1 MDIAASLIKLFF
13 GSKADKDR
21 KEVEPYLVKIKAVY
35 PTIEAL
41 SNDELRAHSSN
52 LKKQIA
58 NFIAAD
64 EARIVELKARLELP
78 DTSLSDKEKISKE
91 IDETVKRIDEKIE
104 QKLDEL
110 LPEAFAIM
118 KDTARRFAQNET
130 VEVTAN
136 DFDRELAATKDFVK
150 IEGDKA
156 IYATH
161 WLAGG
166 NDVRWDMIHYD
177 VQLFGGVVLHK
188 GKIAEMATGEG
199 KTLVATLPVF
209 LNALAGKGVHMV
221 TVNDYLARRDSE
233 WMGPMYQ
240 FHGLTVD
247 CIDRHQPN
255 SDARRKAYMAD
266 ITFGTNNEYGF
277 DYLRDNMASSPKD
290 LVQRKHHYAIV
301 DEVDSVLIDDARTPL
316 IISGPVPKGDDQLFE
331 QYRPAIEHLY
341 NLQKNLVTNLL
352 AESRQLLGE
361 GKNEEGGIK
370 LYRSHK
376 GLPKYKP
383 LIKFLSEQ
391 GIKAQ
396 MQKTENIYMQDNNRR
411 MPEITDDLYFVID
424 EKMNSVE
431 LTDKGHEAL
440 SKYFNEEGF
449 FVLPDIG
456 ARIAE
461 IEKEEITPEEKA
473 QKRDA
478 VINDYAVKAER
489 VHTVIQLLKAYAMFE
504 KDVEYVVMDNKVKI
518 VDEQTG
524 RILDGRRYS
533 DGLHQAIEAK
543 ERVKVEAATQTFATI
558 TLQNYFRMYH
568 KLAGMTGTAETEASE
583 FWSIYKLDVVVIPT
597 NRKVIR
603 DDRQDLVYK
612 TKREKYNA
620 VIEEI
625 VKLVEQGRPVLVG
638 TTSVEI
644 SELLSRM
651 LKLRGIKHNVLNAK
665 QHQLEAQIVAEAGR
679 SGQVTIATNMAGRG
693 TDIKLGE
700 GVVELGGLHILGTER
715 HESRRIDNQLRGRS
729 GRQGD
734 PGSSRFY
741 LSLED
746 DLMRLFGSDRL
757 SGLMQKLGMQEG
769 EPIENNMVSR
779 AIENAQK
786 RVEGHHFE
794 IRKTLLDYDNVM
806 NQQRTVIYSL
816 RRDLMQEPDL
826 EPILNEYLSDL
837 LDDMYAGLEVSK
849 AARDIEDEKPV
860 RARLSEVMNIDRVL
874 PGDAPLPT
882 REEAQELVQSIMAQ
896 LREEAGPL
904 YADLLRYFLLE
915 ELDRGWKEHLRN
927 MDFLRDGIGLR
938 GYGQRDPKL
947 EYKREGF
954 NMFQELLVH
963 IREGAF
969 RALTRVRVEQRPTEV
984 AEEVVAAPEP
994 EPMFQH
1000 KEQPQQLSY
1009 SNEPEDLLGAPA
1021 QAKAENK
1028 PGRNDP
1034 CPCGSGKKY
1043 KKCCGAN
1050 EN

>member
-1 MDIAASLIKLFF
+1 MIGFLVRKIF
-13 GSKADKDR
+13 GSKNDRFLKKLRPLVAKINALEPEMQALADEELPQR
-21 KEVEPYLVKIKAVY
+21 LAVY
-35 PTIEAL
+35 REQVQ
-41 SNDELRAHSSN
+41 NG
-52 LKKQIA
+52 
-58 NFIAAD
+58 
-64 EARIVELKARLELP
+64 
-78 DTSLSDKEKISKE
+78 EK
-91 IDETVKRIDEKIE
+91 D
-104 QKLDEL
+104 LDAV
-110 LPEAFAIM
+110 LPEVFAL
-118 KDTARRFAQNET
+118 
-130 VEVTAN
+130 V
-136 DFDRELAATKDFVK
+136 REASTRVL
-150 IEGDKA
+150 GM
-156 IYATH
+156 
-161 WLAGG
+161 
-166 NDVRWDMIHYD
+166 RHYD
-177 VQLFGGVVLHK
+177 VQLLGAMALHN
-188 GKIAEMATGEG
+188 GKIAEMKTGEG
-199 KTLVATLPVF
+199 KTLVATLAVI
-209 LNALAGKGVHMV
+209 LNSLEGKGVHVV
-221 TVNDYLARRDSE
+221 TVNDYLAKRDAE
-233 WMGPMYQ
+233 WMGRLYN
-240 FHGLTVD
+240 FLGLSVGV
-247 CIDRHQPN
+247 IVAGL
-255 SDARRKAYMAD
+255 SDEQRKEAYGAD
-266 ITFGTNNEYGF
+266 ITYGTNNEFGF
-277 DYLRDNMASSPKD
+277 DYLRDNMKFYAEQ
-290 LVQRKHHYAIV
+290 LVQRGHHYAIV
-301 DEVDSVLIDDARTPL
+301 DEVDSILIDEARTPL
-316 IISGPVPKGDDQLFE
+316 IISGASDESTDLYQKVDEVVRTLEKEKHYTVDEKGKTASLTDEGVLYVEEQLGIENLYDTANITAQHHVLQSLKAHTVFRRDVDYIVKDDQ
-331 QYRPAIEHLY
+331 
-341 NLQKNLVTNLL
+341 
-352 AESRQLLGE
+352 
-361 GKNEEGGIK
+361 
-370 LYRSHK
+370 
-376 GLPKYKP
+376 
-383 LIKFLSEQ
+383 
-391 GIKAQ
+391 
-396 MQKTENIYMQDNNRR
+396 
-411 MPEITDDLYFVID
+411 
-424 EKMNSVE
+424 
-431 LTDKGHEAL
+431 
-440 SKYFNEEGF
+440 
-449 FVLPDIG
+449 
-456 ARIAE
+456 
-461 IEKEEITPEEKA
+461 
-473 QKRDA
+473 
-478 VINDYAVKAER
+478 
-489 VHTVIQLLKAYAMFE
+489 
-504 KDVEYVVMDNKVKI
+504 VVI
-518 VDEQTG
+518 VDEFTG
-524 RILDGRRYS
+524 RLMAGRRFS
-533 DGLHQAIEAK
+533 DGLHQALEAK
-543 ERVKVEAATQTFATI
+543 EHVTVAAENQTLASI
-558 TLQNYFRMYH
+558 TFQNYFRMYD
-568 KLAGMTGTAETEASE
+568 KLSGMTGTADTEAVE
-583 FWSIYKLDVVVIPT
+583 FAQIYGLEVSTIPP
-597 NRKVIR
+597 NRPMVRK
-603 DDRQDLVYK
+603 DMPDLIYR
-612 TKREKYNA
+612 TRREKMQA
-620 VIEEI
+620 IIQAIKE
-625 VKLVEQGRPVLVG
+625 LHATGQPVLVG
-638 TTSVEI
+638 TISIET
-644 SELLSRM
+644 SELISQL
-651 LKLRGIKHNVLNAK
+651 LKREGVPHSVLNAK
-665 QHQLEAQIVAEAGR
+665 HHAQEAEIVAQAGQA
-679 SGQVTIATNMAGRG
+679 GKVTIATNMAGRG

-837 LDDMYAGLEVSK
+837 LDDMYAGLEISK

-882 REEAQELVQSIMAQ
+882 REEAQELVLSIMAQ

-1034 CPCGSGKKY
+1034 GPCGSGKKY

-1050 EN
+1050 EK

>member
-1 MDIAASLIKLFF
+1 MIGFLVRKIF
-13 GSKADKDR
+13 GSKNDRFLKKLRPLVAKINALEPEMQALADEELPQR
-21 KEVEPYLVKIKAVY
+21 LAVY
-35 PTIEAL
+35 REQVQ
-41 SNDELRAHSSN
+41 NG
-52 LKKQIA
+52 
-58 NFIAAD
+58 
-64 EARIVELKARLELP
+64 
-78 DTSLSDKEKISKE
+78 EK
-91 IDETVKRIDEKIE
+91 D
-104 QKLDEL
+104 LDAV
-110 LPEAFAIM
+110 LPEVFAL
-118 KDTARRFAQNET
+118 
-130 VEVTAN
+130 V
-136 DFDRELAATKDFVK
+136 REASTRVL
-150 IEGDKA
+150 GM
-156 IYATH
+156 
-161 WLAGG
+161 
-166 NDVRWDMIHYD
+166 RHYD
-177 VQLFGGVVLHK
+177 VQLLGAMALHN
-188 GKIAEMATGEG
+188 GKIAEMKTGEG
-199 KTLVATLPVF
+199 KTLVATLAVI
-209 LNALAGKGVHMV
+209 LNSLEGKGVHVV
-221 TVNDYLARRDSE
+221 TVNDYLAKRDAE
-233 WMGPMYQ
+233 WMGRLYN
-240 FHGLTVD
+240 FLGLSVGV
-247 CIDRHQPN
+247 IVAGL
-255 SDARRKAYMAD
+255 SDEQRKEAYGAD
-266 ITFGTNNEYGF
+266 ITYGTNNEFGF
-277 DYLRDNMASSPKD
+277 DYLRDNMKFYAEQ
-290 LVQRKHHYAIV
+290 LVQRGHHYAIV
-301 DEVDSVLIDDARTPL
+301 DEVDSILIDEARTPL
-316 IISGPVPKGDDQLFE
+316 IISGASDESTDLYQKVDEVVRTLEKEKHYTVDEKGKTASLTDEGVLYVEEQLGIENLYDTANITAQHHVLQSLKAHTVFRRDVDYIVKDDQ
-331 QYRPAIEHLY
+331 
-341 NLQKNLVTNLL
+341 
-352 AESRQLLGE
+352 
-361 GKNEEGGIK
+361 
-370 LYRSHK
+370 
-376 GLPKYKP
+376 
-383 LIKFLSEQ
+383 
-391 GIKAQ
+391 
-396 MQKTENIYMQDNNRR
+396 
-411 MPEITDDLYFVID
+411 
-424 EKMNSVE
+424 
-431 LTDKGHEAL
+431 
-440 SKYFNEEGF
+440 
-449 FVLPDIG
+449 
-456 ARIAE
+456 
-461 IEKEEITPEEKA
+461 
-473 QKRDA
+473 
-478 VINDYAVKAER
+478 
-489 VHTVIQLLKAYAMFE
+489 
-504 KDVEYVVMDNKVKI
+504 VVI
-518 VDEQTG
+518 VDEFTG
-524 RILDGRRYS
+524 RLMAGRRFS
-533 DGLHQAIEAK
+533 DGLHQALEAK
-543 ERVKVEAATQTFATI
+543 EHVTVAAENQTLASI
-558 TLQNYFRMYH
+558 TFQNYFRMYD
-568 KLAGMTGTAETEASE
+568 KLSGMTGTADTEAVE
-583 FWSIYKLDVVVIPT
+583 FAQIYGLEVSTIPP
-597 NRKVIR
+597 NRPMVRK
-603 DDRQDLVYK
+603 DMPDLIYR
-612 TKREKYNA
+612 TRREKMQA
-620 VIEEI
+620 IIQAIKE
-625 VKLVEQGRPVLVG
+625 LHATGQPVLVG
-638 TTSVEI
+638 TISIET
-644 SELLSRM
+644 SELISQL
-651 LKLRGIKHNVLNAK
+651 LKREGVPHSVLNAK
-665 QHQLEAQIVAEAGR
+665 HHAQEAEIVAQAGQA
-679 SGQVTIATNMAGRG
+679 GKVTIATNMAGRG

-882 REEAQELVQSIMAQ
+882 REEAQELVLSIMAQ

-1021 QAKAENK
+1021 QNK

-1050 EN
+1050 EK

>member
-1 MDIAASLIKLFF
+1 MIGFLVRKIF
-13 GSKADKDR
+13 GSKNDRFLKKLRPLVAKINALEPEMQALAD
-21 KEVEPYLVKIKAVY
+21 EELPQSLAVY
-35 PTIEAL
+35 REQVQ
-41 SNDELRAHSSN
+41 NG
-52 LKKQIA
+52 
-58 NFIAAD
+58 
-64 EARIVELKARLELP
+64 
-78 DTSLSDKEKISKE
+78 EK
-91 IDETVKRIDEKIE
+91 D
-104 QKLDEL
+104 LDAV
-110 LPEAFAIM
+110 LPEVFAL
-118 KDTARRFAQNET
+118 
-130 VEVTAN
+130 V
-136 DFDRELAATKDFVK
+136 REASTRVL
-150 IEGDKA
+150 GM
-156 IYATH
+156 
-161 WLAGG
+161 
-166 NDVRWDMIHYD
+166 RHYD
-177 VQLFGGVVLHK
+177 VQLLGAMALHN
-188 GKIAEMATGEG
+188 GKIAEMKTGEG
-199 KTLVATLPVF
+199 KTLVATLAVI
-209 LNALAGKGVHMV
+209 LNSLEGKGVHVV
-221 TVNDYLARRDSE
+221 TVNDYLAKRDAE
-233 WMGPMYQ
+233 WMGRLYN
-240 FHGLTVD
+240 FLGLSVGV
-247 CIDRHQPN
+247 IVAGL
-255 SDARRKAYMAD
+255 SDEQRKEAYGAD
-266 ITFGTNNEYGF
+266 ITYGTNNEFGF
-277 DYLRDNMASSPKD
+277 DYLRDNMKFYAEQ
-290 LVQRKHHYAIV
+290 LVQRGHHYAIV
-301 DEVDSVLIDDARTPL
+301 DEVDSILIDEARTPL
-316 IISGPVPKGDDQLFE
+316 IISGASDESTDLYQKVDEVVRTLEKEKHYTVDEKGKTASLTDEGVLYVEEQLGIENLYDTANITAQHHVLQSLKAHTVFRRDVDYIVKDDQ
-331 QYRPAIEHLY
+331 
-341 NLQKNLVTNLL
+341 
-352 AESRQLLGE
+352 
-361 GKNEEGGIK
+361 
-370 LYRSHK
+370 
-376 GLPKYKP
+376 
-383 LIKFLSEQ
+383 
-391 GIKAQ
+391 
-396 MQKTENIYMQDNNRR
+396 
-411 MPEITDDLYFVID
+411 
-424 EKMNSVE
+424 
-431 LTDKGHEAL
+431 
-440 SKYFNEEGF
+440 
-449 FVLPDIG
+449 
-456 ARIAE
+456 
-461 IEKEEITPEEKA
+461 
-473 QKRDA
+473 
-478 VINDYAVKAER
+478 
-489 VHTVIQLLKAYAMFE
+489 
-504 KDVEYVVMDNKVKI
+504 VVI
-518 VDEQTG
+518 VDEFTG
-524 RILDGRRYS
+524 RLMAGRRFS
-533 DGLHQAIEAK
+533 DGLHQALEAK
-543 ERVKVEAATQTFATI
+543 EHVTVAAENQTLASI
-558 TLQNYFRMYH
+558 TFQNYFRMYD
-568 KLAGMTGTAETEASE
+568 KLSGMTGTADTEAVE
-583 FWSIYKLDVVVIPT
+583 FAQIYGLEVSTIPP
-597 NRKVIR
+597 NRPMVRK
-603 DDRQDLVYK
+603 DMPDLIYR
-612 TKREKYNA
+612 TRREKMQA
-620 VIEEI
+620 IIQAIKE
-625 VKLVEQGRPVLVG
+625 LHATGQPVLVG
-638 TTSVEI
+638 TISIET
-644 SELLSRM
+644 SELISQL
-651 LKLRGIKHNVLNAK
+651 LKREGVPHSVLNAK
-665 QHQLEAQIVAEAGR
+665 HHAQEAEIVAQAGQA
-679 SGQVTIATNMAGRG
+679 GKVTIATNMAGRG

-882 REEAQELVQSIMAQ
+882 REEAQELVLSIMAQ

-1050 EN
+1050 EK